1 MGLAFLDLISSTI
14 WLILFIYYGK
24 FLTFTPWQISICQS
38 IPFASK
44 IKKISF
50 TSLIESEKKTWFLPT
65 KNGFVKILSLSCTRI
80 KSIPCLLSPLKN
92 NALWTNWPP
101 HIIVECKA
109 MHVKISQ
116 DVFDQ
121 IARYNMT
128 LKAKY
133 LVVTN
138 GLEHYYCQMNHDL
151 KQYDFL
157 KELPNYS

>member
-1 MGLAFLDLISSTI
+1 MTNLNLPKYSFRIKNKENKLYIFDRIRKKDLILTDEEWVRQNFVS
-14 WLILFIYYGK
+14 
-24 FLTFTPWQISICQS
+24 FLHED
-38 IPFASK
+38 
-44 IKKISF
+44 KKYPL
-50 TSLIESEKKTWFLPT
+50 SLIAIEKQCLVNELTKRTDILVFD
-65 KNGFVKILSLSCTRI
+65 KNG
-80 KSIPCLLSPLKN
+80 
-92 NALWTNWPP
+92 AP

>member
-1 MGLAFLDLISSTI
+1 MTNLNLPKYSFRIKNKENKLYIFDRIRKKDLILTDEEWVRQNFVS
-14 WLILFIYYGK
+14 
-24 FLTFTPWQISICQS
+24 FLHED
-38 IPFASK
+38 
-44 IKKISF
+44 KKYPL
-50 TSLIESEKKTWFLPT
+50 SLIAIEKQCLVNELIKRTD
-65 KNGFVKILSLSCTRI
+65 ILVFDRSG
-80 KSIPCLLSPLKN
+80 
-92 NALWTNWPP
+92 AP

>member
-1 MGLAFLDLISSTI
+1 MTNLNLPKYSFRIKNKENKLYIFDRIRKKDLILTDEEWVRQNFVS
-14 WLILFIYYGK
+14 
-24 FLTFTPWQISICQS
+24 FLHED
-38 IPFASK
+38 
-44 IKKISF
+44 KKYPL
-50 TSLIESEKKTWFLPT
+50 SLIAIEKQCLVNELT
-65 KNGFVKILSLSCTRI
+65 KRTDILVFD
-80 KSIPCLLSPLKN
+80 KSG
-92 NALWTNWPP
+92 AP

>member
-1 MGLAFLDLISSTI
+1 MTNLNLPKYSFRIKNKENKLYIFDRIRKKDLILTDEEWVRQNFVS
-14 WLILFIYYGK
+14 
-24 FLTFTPWQISICQS
+24 FLHED
-38 IPFASK
+38 
-44 IKKISF
+44 KKYPL
-50 TSLIESEKKTWFLPT
+50 SLIAIEKQCLVNELIKRTD
-65 KNGFVKILSLSCTRI
+65 ILVFD
-80 KSIPCLLSPLKN
+80 KSG
-92 NALWTNWPP
+92 AP

>member
-1 MGLAFLDLISSTI
+1 MTNLNLPKYSFRIKNKENKLYIFDRIRKKDLVLTDEEWVRQNFVSFLHED
-14 WLILFIYYGK
+14 
-24 FLTFTPWQISICQS
+24 
-38 IPFASK
+38 
-44 IKKISF
+44 KKYPL
-50 TSLIESEKKTWFLPT
+50 SLIAIEKQCLVNELTKRTDILVFDKT
-65 KNGFVKILSLSCTRI
+65 G
-80 KSIPCLLSPLKN
+80 
-92 NALWTNWPP
+92 AP

-138 GLEHYYCQMNHDL
+138 GLEHYYCQMNHHL